1 VTYTRTVK
9 AKWNILAATILA
21 SSLLLGV
28 LAAPTSSGPNS
39 PAQTLFEQASFYLKF
54 HYHGFSSVNL
64 EILVAKYKRELDRAC
79 SGLGEKCA
87 YEVARPVLSKMLGEV
102 KDGHTYYI
110 SPEAY
115 AENLASEQGSN
126 GPSDKPLIG
135 WQLEGTVGGV
145 LVAELIAGGPAQLAG
160 MHRFDKIIG
169 INGRRF
175 TNGQNGIQQIRA
187 TSASNQAT
195 RFEIARGQARFE
207 VTLTPRILEETDL
220 LPYLEDSGAP
230 AVMLLRIPSFET
242 YEKTGMKVHELVNQ
256 AILRNTTG
264 IIVDLRD
271 NPGGF
276 LTECVAAAGAFVGN
290 FSQIFESR
298 FESTTDGYKDGTV
311 EDNDPIEPQSY
322 SISNPAKFSGK
333 VVTLVNSSTASCGEE
348 FAYRMQLQKR
358 GPVIGEP
365 TYGILNTATNDFV
378 LIDRSA
384 LAITTVRALEANGKP
399 FPERV
404 TPDIRLVDN
413 FLEIGRN
420 GTDVLVERALELLR

>member
-1 VTYTRTVK
+1 VK
-9 AKWNILAATILA
+9 QAKRNILAATILA
-21 SSLLLGV
+21 SNIFFSSA
-28 LAAPTSSGPNS
+28 LAAPNS
-39 PAQTLFEQASFYLKF
+39 PAQNLFEQASFYLKF

-64 EILVAKYKRELDRAC
+64 EILVARYKQELDRVC
-79 SGLGEKCA
+79 SGQGEKCG
-87 YEVARPVLSKMLGEV
+87 YETARPVVARMLGEV
-102 KDGHTYYI
+102 KDGHTYFI
-110 SPEAY
+110 SPENY
-115 AENLASEQGSN
+115 AESLVAQQGSS
-126 GPSDKPLIG
+126 GPSEKPLIG

-145 LVAELIAGGPAQLAG
+145 LVAELISGGPAQLG
-160 MHRFDKIIG
+160 GVHRFDKILG
-169 INGRRF
+169 MNGTRF
-175 TNGQNGIQQIRA
+175 TSGQNGIQQIRA
-187 TSASNQAT
+187 ASASGQTT

-207 VTLTPRILEETDL
+207 VTLTPRILEDTDL
-220 LPYLEDSGAP
+220 LPYLEEGGAP
-230 AVMLLRIPSFET
+230 SVMLLRIPSFET
-242 YEKTGMKVHELVNQ
+242 YEKTGLRVHELVNR
-256 AILRNTTG
+256 AISRNATG

-298 FESTTDGYKDGTV
+298 FERTTDGYKGGTV

-322 SISNPAKFSGK
+322 SIPNPAKFMGK

-348 FAYRMQLQKR
+348 FAYRMQLERR

-365 TYGILNTATNDFV
+365 TAGVLNTASNDFI

-404 TPDIRLVDN
+404 TPDIGLVDN
-413 FLEIGRN
+413 FLEIGRD
-420 GTDVLVERALELLR
+420 GRDALVERALELLR

>member
-1 VTYTRTVK
+1 MKRHPFV
-9 AKWNILAATILA
+9 NILAVLLFTITFMTGA
-21 SSLLLGV
+21 M
-28 LAAPTSSGPNS
+28 AAPNS
-39 PAQTLFEQASFYLKF
+39 PAQNLFEQASFYLKF

-64 EILVAKYKRELDRAC
+64 EILVARYKQELDRVC
-79 SGLGEKCA
+79 SGQGEKCG
-87 YEVARPVLSKMLGEV
+87 YETARPVVARMLSDV

-110 SPEAY
+110 SPENY
-115 AENLASEQGSN
+115 AESLVAQEGSS

-135 WQLEGTVGGV
+135 WLLEGTVGGV
-145 LVAELIAGGPAQLAG
+145 LVAELIAGGPAQLG
-160 MHRFDKIIG
+160 GVHRFDKIIG
-169 INGRRF
+169 MNGTRF
-175 TNGQNGIQQIRA
+175 TSGQNGIQQIRA
-187 TSASNQAT
+187 ASASGQTT

-207 VTLTPRILEETDL
+207 VTLTPKILEQTDL

-230 AVMLLRIPSFET
+230 SVMLLRIPTFET
-242 YEKTGMKVHELVNQ
+242 YEKTGLKVHELVNS
-256 AILRNTTG
+256 AISRKASG

-298 FESTTDGYKDGTV
+298 FESTNDGYKDGTV

-322 SISNPAKFSGK
+322 RIPNPAKYTGK

-348 FAYRMQLQKR
+348 FAYRMQLEKR

-404 TPDIRLVDN
+404 TPDLRLVDD
-413 FLEIGRN
+413 FLQIGRD
-420 GTDVLVERALELLR
+420 GRDVLVERALELLR

>member
-1 VTYTRTVK
+1 MKRHPFVSNLAVLLCTFTFLT
-9 AKWNILAATILA
+9 AALAA
-21 SSLLLGV
+21 
-28 LAAPTSSGPNS
+28 PNS
-39 PAQTLFEQASFYLKF
+39 PAQNLFEQASFYLKF
-54 HYHGFSSVNL
+54 HYHGFSNVNL
-64 EILVAKYKRELDRAC
+64 EILVARYKQELDRVC
-79 SGLGEKCA
+79 SGQGEKCG
-87 YEVARPVLSKMLGEV
+87 YETARPVLSRMLSEV

-110 SPEAY
+110 SPENY
-115 AENLASEQGSN
+115 AESLAAQQGSS

-135 WQLEGTVGGV
+135 WQLEGTLGGV
-145 LVAELIAGGPAQLAG
+145 LVAELISGGPAQLG
-160 MHRFDKIIG
+160 GVHRFDKIIG
-169 INGRRF
+169 MNGVRF
-175 TNGQNGIQQIRA
+175 TSGQNGIQQIRLA
-187 TSASNQAT
+187 ASSGQTT

-207 VTLTPRILEETDL
+207 VTLRPQILENTDL

-230 AVMLLRIPSFET
+230 SVMLLRIPSFET
-242 YEKTGMKVHELVNQ
+242 YEKTGMKVHELVNL
-256 AILRNTTG
+256 AISRNATG

-290 FSQIFESR
+290 FSMIFESR

-322 SISNPAKFSGK
+322 RIPNPAKFNGK

-348 FAYRMQLQKR
+348 FAYRMQLEKR

-384 LAITTVRALEANGKP
+384 LAITTVRALEASGKP

-404 TPDIRLVDN
+404 TPDIRLIDN
-413 FLEIGRN
+413 FLEIGRD
-420 GTDVLVERALELLR
+420 GRDALVERALGLLR

>member
-1 VTYTRTVK
+1 MK
-9 AKWNILAATILA
+9 QAKWNILAATILA
-21 SSLLLGV
+21 SSV
-28 LAAPTSSGPNS
+28 FFSSALAAPNS
-39 PAQTLFEQASFYLKF
+39 PAQNLFEQASFYLKF

-64 EILVAKYKRELDRAC
+64 EILVARYKQELDRVC
-79 SGLGEKCA
+79 SGQGEKCG
-87 YEVARPVLSKMLGEV
+87 YETARPVIARMLSDV
-102 KDGHTYYI
+102 RDGHTYYI
-110 SPEAY
+110 SPENY
-115 AENLASEQGSN
+115 AESLVSQQGSS
-126 GPSDKPLIG
+126 GPSDRPDLG
-135 WQLEGTVGGV
+135 MRLEGTVGGV
-145 LVAELIAGGPAQLAG
+145 LVAELIADGPAQLG
-160 MHRFDKIIG
+160 GVHRFDKIIG
-169 INGRRF
+169 MNGTRF
-175 TNGQNGIQQIRA
+175 TNGQNGIQQIR
-187 TSASNQAT
+187 SASASGQAT

-207 VTLTPRILEETDL
+207 LTLTPKILEDTDL

-230 AVMLLRIPSFET
+230 SVMLLRIPTFET
-242 YEKTGMKVHELVNQ
+242 YEKTGLKVHQLVNQ
-256 AILRNTTG
+256 AISRNATG
-264 IIVDLRD
+264 IIIDLRD

-290 FSQIFESR
+290 FSMIFESR

-322 SISNPAKFSGK
+322 TIPKPAKFSGK

-348 FAYRMQLQKR
+348 FAYRMQLEKR

-404 TPDIRLVDN
+404 MPDVKLVDD
-413 FLEIGRN
+413 FLQIGRD
-420 GTDVLVERALELLR
+420 GRDALVERALELLKP

>member
-1 VTYTRTVK
+1 MKQV
-9 AKWNILAATILA
+9 KWNILAATILA
-21 SSLLLGV
+21 SSIFFSSAQ
-28 LAAPTSSGPNS
+28 AAVTSSGQNS
-39 PAQTLFEQASFYLKF
+39 PAQNLFEQASFYLKF

-64 EILVAKYKRELDRAC
+64 EILIAKYKRELDRAC
-79 SGLGEKCA
+79 SSLGEKCA
-87 YEVARPVLSKMLGEV
+87 YEVARPVLARMLGEV

-115 AENLASEQGSN
+115 AENLAAEQGSS
-126 GPSDKPLIG
+126 GPTDHPEFGL
-135 WQLEGTVGGV
+135 QLEGTVGGV

-169 INGRRF
+169 INGNRF
-175 TNGQNGIQQIRA
+175 SSGQNGIQLIRA
-187 TSASNQAT
+187 ASRSGQAA

-207 VTLTPRILEETDL
+207 VTLTAKILEDSDL
-220 LPYLEDSGAP
+220 LPYLEESGTS

-242 YEKTGMKVHELVNQ
+242 YEKTGLKVHELVNQ
-256 AILRNTTG
+256 AISRNATG

-276 LTECVAAAGAFVGN
+276 VTECLAAAGAFVGN
-290 FSQIFESR
+290 FSQVFESR
-298 FESTTDGYKDGTV
+298 FERGIDGYKNGTST
-311 EDNDPIEPQSY
+311 DSDPIEGSSY
-322 SISNPAKFSGK
+322 TIPNPAMYTGK
-333 VVTLVNSSTASCGEE
+333 MVTLVNSSTASCGEE
-348 FAYRMQLQKR
+348 FAYRMQLEKR
-358 GPVIGEP
+358 GLVIGES
-365 TYGILNTATNDFV
+365 TYGILNTATNDFI

-413 FLEIGRN
+413 FLDIGRN
-420 GTDVLVERALELLR
+420 GRDALVERALELLR

>member
-1 VTYTRTVK
+1 MMKQV
-9 AKWNILAATILA
+9 KWNILVATILA
-21 SSLLLGV
+21 SSTLISSA
-28 LAAPTSSGPNS
+28 LATANS
-39 PAQTLFEQASFYLKF
+39 PAQNLFEQASFYLKF

-64 EILVAKYKRELDRAC
+64 EILAARYKQELDRVC
-79 SGLGEKCA
+79 SGQGEKCG
-87 YEVARPVLSKMLGEV
+87 YETARPVIARMLSDV

-110 SPEAY
+110 SPENY
-115 AENLASEQGSN
+115 AESLVSQQGSS

-135 WQLEGTVGGV
+135 WQLQSTVGGV
-145 LVAELIAGGPAQLAG
+145 LVAELIADGPAQLG
-160 MHRFDKIIG
+160 GVHRFDKIIG
-169 INGRRF
+169 MNGTRF
-175 TNGQNGIQQIRA
+175 TSGQNGIQQIRA
-187 TSASNQAT
+187 ASASGQAT
-195 RFEIARGQARFE
+195 RFEIARGRARFE
-207 VTLTPRILEETDL
+207 LTLTPKILEDTDL

-230 AVMLLRIPSFET
+230 SVMLLRIPSFET
-242 YEKTGMKVHELVNQ
+242 YEKTGLKVHELVNQ
-256 AILRNTTG
+256 AISKNASG

-290 FSQIFESR
+290 FSQTFKSR
-298 FESTTDGYKDGTV
+298 FESTTDGYKDGRV

-322 SISNPAKFSGK
+322 AIPNPAKYTGK
-333 VVTLVNSSTASCGEE
+333 IVTLVNSSTASCGEE
-348 FAYRMQLQKR
+348 FAYRMQLEKR

-404 TPDIRLVDN
+404 TPDIRLVNN

-420 GTDVLVERALELLR
+420 GTDVLVERALELLKP

>member
-1 VTYTRTVK
+1 MY
-9 AKWNILAATILA
+9 ILAILLSTITFMTGA
-21 SSLLLGV
+21 
-28 LAAPTSSGPNS
+28 LAAPNS
-39 PAQTLFEQASFYLKF
+39 PAQNLFEQASFYLKF

-64 EILVAKYKRELDRAC
+64 EILVARYKQELDRVC
-79 SGLGEKCA
+79 SGQGEKCT
-87 YEVARPVLSKMLGEV
+87 YETARPLVARMLGDV

-110 SPEAY
+110 SPENY
-115 AENLASEQGSN
+115 ADSLVTQQGSS

-145 LVAELIAGGPAQLAG
+145 LVAELISDGPAQLG
-160 MHRFDKIIG
+160 GIHRFDKILG
-169 INGRRF
+169 INGTRF
-175 TNGQNGIQQIRA
+175 TSGQNGIQQIRA
-187 TSASNQAT
+187 ASASGQT
-195 RFEIARGQARFE
+195 THFEITRGQARFE
-207 VTLTPRILEETDL
+207 VTLTPKILEQTDL
-220 LPYLEDSGAP
+220 LPYLEESGTP
-230 AVMLLRIPSFET
+230 TVMLLRVPSFET
-242 YEKTGMKVHELVNQ
+242 YEKTGLKVHELVNQ
-256 AILRNTTG
+256 AISRKATG

-298 FESTTDGYKDGTV
+298 FERSIDGYKNGTV

-322 SISNPAKFSGK
+322 SIPNPAKFTGK
-333 VVTLVNSSTASCGEE
+333 VVTMVNSNTASCGEE
-348 FAYRMQLQKR
+348 FAYRMQLEKR

-404 TPDIRLVDN
+404 TPDVKLVDN
-413 FLEIGRN
+413 FLQIGRD
-420 GTDVLVERALELLR
+420 GRDALVEKALEMLR

>member
-1 VTYTRTVK
+1 MKQATR
-9 AKWNILAATILA
+9 NILRALIFA
-21 SSLLLGV
+21 SSLLLPAA
-28 LAAPTSSGPNS
+28 LAVPNS
-39 PAQTLFEQASFYLKF
+39 PAQNLFEQASFYLKF

-64 EILVAKYKRELDRAC
+64 EILVARYKQELDRVC
-79 SGLGEKCA
+79 SGQGEKCG
-87 YEVARPVLSKMLGEV
+87 YETARPLVARMLSDV

-110 SPEAY
+110 SPENY
-115 AENLASEQGSN
+115 AESLAAQQGSS

-160 MHRFDKIIG
+160 VHRFDKIIG
-169 INGRRF
+169 MNGTRF
-175 TNGQNGIQQIRA
+175 TSGQNGIQQIRA
-187 TSASNQAT
+187 ASASGQAT

-207 VTLTPRILEETDL
+207 LTLTPKILEGTDL
-220 LPYLEDSGAP
+220 LPYLEESGTP
-230 AVMLLRIPSFET
+230 SVMLLRIPTFET
-242 YEKTGMKVHELVNQ
+242 YEKTSLKVHELVNL
-256 AILRNTTG
+256 AISRKATG

-290 FSQIFESR
+290 FSMIFESR

-322 SISNPAKFSGK
+322 TIPNPARFTGK

-348 FAYRMQLQKR
+348 FAYRMQLEKR

-404 TPDIRLVDN
+404 TPDVKLVDD
-413 FLEIGRN
+413 FLQIGRD
-420 GTDVLVERALELLR
+420 GRDVLVERALTLMR

>member
-1 VTYTRTVK
+1 MRQNNFT
-9 AKWNILAATILA
+9 ILAAIILA
-21 SSLLLGV
+21 SSLLLPGA
-28 LAAPTSSGPNS
+28 LAAPNS
-39 PAQTLFEQASFYLKF
+39 PAQNLFEQASFYLKF

-64 EILVAKYKRELDRAC
+64 EILVARYKQELDRVC
-79 SGLGEKCA
+79 LGQGEKCG
-87 YEVARPVLSKMLGEV
+87 YETARPLVARMLSDV
-102 KDGHTYYI
+102 KDGHTYFI
-110 SPEAY
+110 SPENY
-115 AENLASEQGSN
+115 AESLTAQQGSS
-126 GPSDKPLIG
+126 GSSDKPLIG

-145 LVAELIAGGPAQLAG
+145 LVAELIAGGPAQVG
-160 MHRFDKIIG
+160 GVHRFDKIIG
-169 INGRRF
+169 MNGNRF
-175 TNGQNGIQQIRA
+175 SSGQNGIQQIRS
-187 TSASNQAT
+187 TSASSQAA
-195 RFEIARGQARFE
+195 RFEIARGQAKFE
-207 VTLTPRILEETDL
+207 VMLTPKILETTDL

-230 AVMLLRIPSFET
+230 TVMLLRIPTFET
-242 YEKTGMKVHELVNQ
+242 YEKTGIRVHELVNQ
-256 AILRNTTG
+256 AISRNAKG

-290 FSQIFESR
+290 FSMIFESR

-322 SISNPAKFSGK
+322 RIPNPAKFNGK

-348 FAYRMQLQKR
+348 FAYRMQLEKR

-384 LAITTVRALEANGKP
+384 LAITTVRALEASGKP

-404 TPDIRLVDN
+404 TPDIRLIDN
-413 FLEIGRN
+413 FLEIGRD
-420 GTDVLVERALELLR
+420 GRDALVERALGLLR

>member
-1 VTYTRTVK
+1 MMK
-9 AKWNILAATILA
+9 QAKWKIITVTILA
-21 SSLLLGV
+21 SSTLISSA
-28 LAAPTSSGPNS
+28 LAAPNS
-39 PAQTLFEQASFYLKF
+39 PAQNLFEQGSFYLKF

-79 SGLGEKCA
+79 SGLGEKCG

-102 KDGHTYYI
+102 RDGHTYYL

-115 AENLASEQGSN
+115 AENLAAEQGSS
-126 GPSDKPLIG
+126 GPTDRPDLG
-135 WQLEGTVGGV
+135 MQLEGTVGGV
-145 LVAELIAGGPAQLAG
+145 LVAELIAGGPAQLG
-160 MHRFDKIIG
+160 GVHRFDKIIG
-169 INGRRF
+169 INGTRF
-175 TNGQNGIQQIRA
+175 TNGQSGIQQIRA
-187 TSASNQAT
+187 ASASNQAT

-207 VTLTPRILEETDL
+207 VTLTPKILEDTDL
-220 LPYLEDSGAP
+220 LPYLEESGAP
-230 AVMLLRIPSFET
+230 SVMLLRIPSFET
-242 YEKTGMKVHELVNQ
+242 YEKTGMKVHELVNR
-256 AILRNTTG
+256 AISRNTTG
-264 IIVDLRD
+264 LIVDLRD

-298 FESTTDGYKDGTV
+298 FEQTNDGYKDGTAT
-311 EDNDPIEPQSY
+311 DNDPIQGGSY
-322 SISNPAKFSGK
+322 TIPNPAKFTGK

-348 FAYRMQLQKR
+348 FAY
-358 GPVIGEP
+358 
-365 TYGILNTATNDFV
+365 DFA

-404 TPDIRLVDN
+404 TPDIKLVDN

-420 GTDVLVERALELLR
+420 GRDALVERALELLR

>member
-1 VTYTRTVK
+1 MK
-9 AKWNILAATILA
+9 QAKWNILAATLMA
-21 SSLLLGV
+21 LGFLLPSA
-28 LAAPTSSGPNS
+28 LAAPNS
-39 PAQTLFEQASFYLKF
+39 QAQNLFEQASFYLKF

-64 EILVAKYKRELDRAC
+64 EILVARYKQELDRVC
-79 SGLGEKCA
+79 SGQGEKCG
-87 YEVARPVLSKMLGEV
+87 YETARPVIARMLSDV

-110 SPEAY
+110 SPESY
-115 AENLASEQGSN
+115 AESLMSQQGSN

-135 WQLEGTVGGV
+135 WQLQGSVNGV
-145 LVAELIAGGPAQLAG
+145 LVAELIADGPAQRG
-160 MHRFDKIIG
+160 GVHRFDKIIG
-169 INGRRF
+169 MNGNRF
-175 TNGQNGIQQIRA
+175 ASSQDGIQQIRA
-187 TSASNQAT
+187 ASAAGQVT

-207 VTLTPRILEETDL
+207 VTLTPKILESIDV

-230 AVMLLRIPSFET
+230 SVMLLRIPTFET
-242 YEKTGMKVHELVNQ
+242 YELTGLKVHELVNQ
-256 AILRNTTG
+256 AISRKTTG

-290 FSQIFESR
+290 FSMVFESR
-298 FESTTDGYKDGTV
+298 FESTTDGYKDGIV

-322 SISNPAKFSGK
+322 TIANPAKFAGK

-348 FAYRMQLQKR
+348 FAYRMQLEKR

-384 LAITTVRALEANGKP
+384 LAITTVRALELNGKP

-413 FLEIGRN
+413 FLEIGRA
-420 GTDVLVERALELLR
+420 GRDALVERALEMLR

>member
-1 VTYTRTVK
+1 MKRHTFVSS
-9 AKWNILAATILA
+9 LAALVWAFTCTTA
-21 SSLLLGV
+21 A
-28 LAAPTSSGPNS
+28 LAAPNS
-39 PAQTLFEQASFYLKF
+39 PAQNLFEQASFYLKF

-64 EILVAKYKRELDRAC
+64 EILVARYKQELDRVC
-79 SGLGEKCA
+79 SGQGEKCG
-87 YEVARPVLSKMLGEV
+87 YETARPVLSRMLSEV

-110 SPEAY
+110 SPENY
-115 AENLASEQGSN
+115 AQSLTAQQGSS

-145 LVAELIAGGPAQLAG
+145 LVTELIAGGPAQLG
-160 MHRFDKIIG
+160 GVHRFDKIIG
-169 INGRRF
+169 MNGKRF
-175 TNGQNGIQQIRA
+175 ISGQTGIQQIRA
-187 TSASNQAT
+187 ASASGQTA

-207 VTLTPRILEETDL
+207 LMLTPKILEGTDL
-220 LPYLEDSGAP
+220 LPYLEESGAP
-230 AVMLLRIPSFET
+230 SVMLLRIPSFET
-242 YEKTGMKVHELVNQ
+242 YEKTGTRIHELVNQ
-256 AILRNTTG
+256 AISRNATG
-264 IIVDLRD
+264 MIVDLRD

-276 LTECVAAAGAFVGN
+276 LTECVAAAGAFVGD

-298 FESTTDGYKDGTV
+298 FERSTDGYKDGTAS
-311 EDNDPIEPQSY
+311 DNDPIEPQSY
-322 SISNPAKFSGK
+322 TIPNPAKFGGK

-348 FAYRMQLQKR
+348 FAYRMQLEKR

-404 TPDIRLVDN
+404 TPDVKLTDDFRQ
-413 FLEIGRN
+413 IGRD
-420 GTDVLVERALELLR
+420 GRDVLVERALELLR

>member
-1 VTYTRTVK
+1 MKQV
-9 AKWNILAATILA
+9 KWNILVATILA
-21 SSLLLGV
+21 SSTLISSA
-28 LAAPTSSGPNS
+28 LAAPNS
-39 PAQTLFEQASFYLKF
+39 PAQNLFEQASFYLKF

-64 EILVAKYKRELDRAC
+64 EILVARYKQELDRVC
-79 SGLGEKCA
+79 SGQGEKCG
-87 YEVARPVLSKMLGEV
+87 YETARPVIARMLSDV

-110 SPEAY
+110 SPENY
-115 AENLASEQGSN
+115 AESLVSQQGSS

-135 WQLEGTVGGV
+135 WQLQSTVGGV
-145 LVAELIAGGPAQLAG
+145 LVAELIADGPAQLG
-160 MHRFDKIIG
+160 GVHRFDKIIG
-169 INGRRF
+169 MNGTRF
-175 TNGQNGIQQIRA
+175 TSGQNGIQQIRA
-187 TSASNQAT
+187 ASASGQAT
-195 RFEIARGQARFE
+195 RFEIARGRARFE
-207 VTLTPRILEETDL
+207 LTLTPKILEDTDL

-230 AVMLLRIPSFET
+230 SVMLLRIPSFET
-242 YEKTGMKVHELVNQ
+242 YEKTGLKVHELVNQ
-256 AILRNTTG
+256 AISKNASG

-290 FSQIFESR
+290 FSQTFKSR
-298 FESTTDGYKDGTV
+298 FESTTDGYKDGRV

-322 SISNPAKFSGK
+322 AVPNPAKYTGK
-333 VVTLVNSSTASCGEE
+333 IVTLVNSSTASCGEE
-348 FAYRMQLQKR
+348 FAYRMQLEKR

-404 TPDIRLVDN
+404 TPDIRLVNN

-420 GTDVLVERALELLR
+420 GTDVLVERALELLKP

>member
-1 VTYTRTVK
+1 MKQV
-9 AKWNILAATILA
+9 KWNILAATILA
-21 SSLLLGV
+21 SSTLISSA
-28 LAAPTSSGPNS
+28 LAAPNS
-39 PAQTLFEQASFYLKF
+39 PAQNLFEQASFYLKF

-64 EILVAKYKRELDRAC
+64 EILVARYKQELDRVC
-79 SGLGEKCA
+79 SGQGEKCG
-87 YEVARPVLSKMLGEV
+87 YETARPVIARMLSDV
-102 KDGHTYYI
+102 RDGHTYHI
-110 SPEAY
+110 SPENY
-115 AENLASEQGSN
+115 AESLVSQQGSS

-135 WQLEGTVGGV
+135 WQLQGTVGGV
-145 LVAELIAGGPAQLAG
+145 LIAELIADGPAQLG
-160 MHRFDKIIG
+160 GVHRFDKIIG
-169 INGRRF
+169 MNGTRF
-175 TNGQNGIQQIRA
+175 TSGQNGIQQIRA
-187 TSASNQAT
+187 ASASGQAT

-207 VTLTPRILEETDL
+207 LTLTPKILEDTDL

-230 AVMLLRIPSFET
+230 SVMLLRIPSFET
-242 YEKTGMKVHELVNQ
+242 YEKTGLKVHELVNQ
-256 AILRNTTG
+256 AISRNASG

-290 FSQIFESR
+290 FSQTFESR
-298 FESTTDGYKDGTV
+298 FENTTDGYKDGTV

-322 SISNPAKFSGK
+322 AIPNPAKYTGK
-333 VVTLVNSSTASCGEE
+333 IVTLVNSSTASCGEE
-348 FAYRMQLQKR
+348 FAYRMQLEKR

-404 TPDIRLVDN
+404 TPDVNLVDN
-413 FLEIGRN
+413 LLEIGRN
-420 GTDVLVERALELLR
+420 GTDVLVERALELLKP

>member
-1 VTYTRTVK
+1 MMKQV
-9 AKWNILAATILA
+9 KWNILAATILA
-21 SSLLLGV
+21 SSIFFSNA
-28 LAAPTSSGPNS
+28 LAAVTSSDQNS
-39 PAQTLFEQASFYLKF
+39 PAQNLFEQGSFYLKF

-79 SGLGEKCA
+79 SSLGEKCG
-87 YEVARPVLSKMLGEV
+87 YEVARPVLARMLGEV

-115 AENLASEQGSN
+115 AETLQTEQGTG
-126 GPSDKPLIG
+126 GPSEKPLIG

-145 LVAELIAGGPAQLAG
+145 LVAELIADGPAQLG
-160 MHRFDKIIG
+160 GVHRFDKIIG
-169 INGRRF
+169 MNGNRF
-175 TNGQNGIQQIRA
+175 TNGQNGIQQIRM
-187 TSASNQAT
+187 ASGSGQAT

-207 VTLTPRILEETDL
+207 ITLTAKILENTDL
-220 LPYLEDSGAP
+220 LPYLEDSGTP
-230 AVMLLRIPSFET
+230 SVMLLRIPSFET
-242 YEKTGMKVHELVNQ
+242 YEKTGLKVHELVNQ
-256 AILRNTTG
+256 AISNKSTG

-298 FESTTDGYKDGTV
+298 FESTTDGYKNGTV

-322 SISNPAKFSGK
+322 TIPNPAKYTGK
-333 VVTLVNSSTASCGEE
+333 IVTLVNSSTASCGEE
-348 FAYRMQLQKR
+348 FAYRMQLEKR

-404 TPDIRLVDN
+404 TPDVKLVDN
-413 FLEIGRN
+413 LLEIGRN
-420 GTDVLVERALELLR
+420 GTDVLVERALELLKP